1 MSDRQVPAVEGSN
14 TCQDSSLLARSTK
27 GATYLILLQV
37 GSRALTFLVNQI
49 LLRFLS
55 PEVLG
60 ISSQLELYSI
70 SVLFFARESL
80 RVALQRQEDGLIDM
94 PAKQDGQSS
103 IPQDSKAQEVIN
115 VSYIAIALGLPLATI
130 LASLYL
136 RNADIV
142 VLNTPFIRLSLNLC
156 VVATILELCSEPC
169 FALAQQRMDYGTRAS
184 AETLATFTRC
194 VFTCGTAAW
203 ASKKD
208 IVAGALPFAIGQLGY
223 AFVLNIVYLAR
234 IAPCS
239 AQNSFSI
246 FVKPLEVAS
255 SSLILNRV
263 SKSRLNLAGNI
274 YAQSMFKHLLTS
286 GDAFLV
292 AAFTSLQSQG
302 AYTLAANYGGLI
314 ARMVFQP
321 IEESSRSLFGRLLHR
336 PAPSSSTSRHA
347 VPKRNRDSRTQL
359 VQAVAYLTTLL
370 RSYLILSVIMMA
382 VGPTIAPILLRI
394 VAGSRWSQSEASS
407 VLAAYC
413 YYIPLLA
420 LNGILEAFVSAAAT
434 PAELR
439 VQSAWMVAFSA
450 VFASTGFL
458 VLKVWEQGARGLVV
472 ANGVN
477 MLCRIAWSWH
487 FVDTHL
493 RREGTRI
500 KYTDVVPSLG
510 LVLSGAATSWYLSR
524 FGQTEENDIRGLLQY
539 LASVGVS
546 GVVMYNRPKSKVQF
560 CCDAD
565 PGPSIAPQT
574 LSSSNHLVMDHFD
587 HTKRTWMPWVT
598 PGHPSRVSSDINPF
612 AATHWPQQRQHRRLI
627 GDEHVLAAATTAP
640 GTFI

>member
-1 MSDRQVPAVEGSN
+1 MFDRQDAIVEGSG
-14 TCQDSSLLARSTK
+14 TPKAPSLLARSTTT

-55 PEVLG
+55 PELLG

-80 RVALQRQEDGLIDM
+80 RVALQRQEDGFPHV
-94 PAKQDGQSS
+94 PAQKDDQRS
-103 IPQDSKAQEVIN
+103 ITQDSKAQEVIN
-115 VSYIAIALGLPLATI
+115 VSYIAIALGVPLATV

-142 VLNTPFIRLSLNLC
+142 VLNTPFIRLSLNLY
-156 VVATILELCSEPC
+156 VIATFLELCSEPC
-169 FALAQQRMDYGTRAS
+169 FALAQQRMDYGIRAS

-194 VFTCGTAAW
+194 VLTCGTAVW
-203 ASKKD
+203 ASKTD
-208 IVAGALPFAIGQLGY
+208 IAAGALPFAIGQIAY
-223 AFVLNIVYLAR
+223 ASVLNAVYIAR
-234 IAPCS
+234 IAPFS

-246 FVKPLEVAS
+246 FVKPLVPAS
-255 SSLILNRV
+255 SSLLFNRV

-274 YAQSMFKHLLTS
+274 YAQSLFKHLLTS
-286 GDAFLV
+286 GDALLV

-321 IEESSRSLFGRLLHR
+321 IEESSRSFFGRLLHR
-336 PAPSSSTSRHA
+336 PISSSTPCNHA
-347 VPKRNRDSRTQL
+347 TPEDIRDSRAQRD
-359 VQAVAYLTTLL
+359 QAVTYLSSLL

-382 VGPTIAPILLRI
+382 IGPTTAPTLLPI

-420 LNGILEAFVSAAAT
+420 LNGILEAFVSAAAS

-439 VQSAWMVAFSA
+439 IQSAWMVAFSA
-450 VFASTGFL
+450 VFATTGFL

-487 FVDTHL
+487 FVDRHL
-493 RREGTRI
+493 RREGARI
-500 KYTDVVPSLG
+500 KYTDVSPSFG

-524 FGQTEENDIRGLLQY
+524 VGQAGEKDTRGVLQY

-546 GVVMYNRPKSKVQF
+546 GVIMYVRKALQ
-560 CCDAD
+560 
-565 PGPSIAPQT
+565 G
-574 LSSSNHLVMDHFD
+574 SSSTRL
-587 HTKRTWMPWVT
+587 P
-598 PGHPSRVSSDINPF
+598 PS
-612 AATHWPQQRQHRRLI
+612 
-627 GDEHVLAAATTAP
+627 
-640 GTFI
+640 